1 MGPTICIVDV
11 IKIWILAYKIAEI
24 MLFKN
29 VCAHVDIFPGDL
41 AEAEGLIFCL
51 PGWVLGILLAI
62 ILCEFIK

>member
-29 VCAHVDIFPGDL
+29 VCAHVDIFPSDL
-41 AEAEGLIFCL
+41 AEAEGYFVCQ
-51 PGWVLGILLAI
+51 V
-62 ILCEFIK
+62 ES